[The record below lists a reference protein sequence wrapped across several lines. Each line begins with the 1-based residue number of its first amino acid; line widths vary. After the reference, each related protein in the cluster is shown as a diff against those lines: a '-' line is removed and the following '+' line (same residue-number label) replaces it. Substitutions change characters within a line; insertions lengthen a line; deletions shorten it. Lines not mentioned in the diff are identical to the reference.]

1 MDYDKNL
8 KPLVKTASIGAF
20 GKDSYQQGNSNKA
33 PIVRPMASK
42 SAFGQNIQPTNKVT
56 SSNSASLQKAAKLP
70 GRVSMEAAEVSF
82 N

>member
-8 KPLVKTASIGAF
+8 KPLVKTTSLGAF

-33 PIVRPMASK
+33 PLVRPMASK
-42 SAFGQNIQPTNKVT
+42 SAFSKDVQPTNKVT
-56 SSNSASLQKAAKLP
+56 SSTSASLQKASKLP
-70 GRVSMEAAEVSF
+70 GRASMDGAEVSF